1 MLEKMVA
8 DFRSGSTTPLD
19 VAAKCLE
26 RISLRDPQLHAWVT
40 INRESA
46 LEQAAAATG
55 RWQRGTPLSDLDGV
69 PVGIKDIIDQ
79 QGMVTGLGVHGWSDC
94 EAEKD
99 AAIVRQL
106 RDAGVVLMGKTEST
120 PFACFDPAPTRNPL
134 ELACTPG
141 GSSSGS
147 AAGVADGHVMW
158 ALGSQTGGSITRPAA
173 FCGIVGFK
181 PTFGRLS
188 LDGVFPISE
197 HLDHLGFLC
206 QSAADTVWIW
216 QSLIGESATGS
227 SVSRVADLKSV
238 YQQRSQPEVVTAYQ
252 LAVDRISQ
260 AGIEVETVGLPDDW
274 DEILAVH
281 LKLMAKEAAQTHRD
295 WFEQRRS
302 VYPPRVSQLIERGL
316 QVQDSEHASLL
327 NWQKKW
333 QQRLDEWFADG
344 GWDALL
350 MPSAPTTAPRDL
362 TTTGDPSFNSPWSLS
377 GLPTLTIPL
386 PTATETLPSGLQL
399 VGARGEDHRL
409 LALGNRFERSTASMF
424 SE

>member
-1 MLEKMVA
+1 
-8 DFRSGSTTPLD
+8 
-19 VAAKCLE
+19 
-26 RISLRDPQLHAWVT
+26 
-40 INRESA
+40 
-46 LEQAAAATG
+46 
-55 RWQRGTPLSDLDGV
+55 
-69 PVGIKDIIDQ
+69 
-79 QGMVTGLGVHGWSDC
+79 VHGWSDC

-106 RDAGVVLMGKTEST
+106 RDAGVVLMGKTVST

-173 FCGIVGFK
+173 FCGIAGFK

-206 QSAADTVWIW
+206 QSAADAVWIW
-216 QSLIGESATGS
+216 NSLTGESATGS

-238 YQQRSQPEVVTAYQ
+238 YQQRAQPEVVTDYQ
-252 LAVDRISQ
+252 LAVDRIAQ
-260 AGIEVETVGLPDDW
+260 AGIEVETVDLPDDW
-274 DEILAVH
+274 DVILAVH

-316 QVQDSEHASLL
+316 QVQDSEHSSLL

-386 PTATETLPSGLQL
+386 PTATQTLPSGLQL